1 MDQLSVLPVSFFSLL
16 SSGEMTEEQWA
27 KMGKKYGLSY
37 VDFPNW
43 AFRNHM
49 PSYLRQQKY
58 LLDTIGI
65 RVGSIGTHSD
75 LTNPDSVQ
83 RKRELDYLRYD
94 IALASEMGA
103 GYVRVTD
110 GQAHPGLELEQ
121 GLDYISEG
129 LSRAAE
135 TAKDYSVILG
145 VENHGFPSAWI
156 YDDFSHDMRVFRK
169 LMARLDQI
177 GVGINFD
184 SANATGCG
192 IDAAGFLEEIYDRVV
207 SVHIADTISD
217 RTTVHTALGAGICP
231 IKDVLKVLYDH
242 AFTGLISIE
251 EDSKNGEAG
260 VFQAVEHVRG
270 IWNSFPSSNS
280 SGIGAHTCMNTEQ
293 KAKGRRK
300 K

>member
-16 SSGEMTEEQWA
+16 SSGEMTVEQWA

-135 TAKDYSVILG
+135 TAKEYGVILG
-145 VENHGFPSAWI
+145 LENHGFPSAWI
-156 YDDFSHDMRVFRK
+156 YDDFSHDLRVFRK
-169 LMARLDQI
+169 LIARLDQI

-184 SANATGCG
+184 SANASGCG
-192 IDAAGFLEEIYDRVV
+192 TDAAGFLEEIYDRVV

-231 IKDVLKVLYDH
+231 IKDVLKVLHDH

-251 EDSKNGEAG
+251 EDSKNGEVG
-260 VFQAVEHVRG
+260 VFQAIEHVRG
-270 IWNSFPSSNS
+270 IWNSF
-280 SGIGAHTCMNTEQ
+280 
-293 KAKGRRK
+293 
-300 K
+300 